1 MTILFGPRIH
11 RKYDGYHMKRREWDF
26 IFHAFGLK
34 YQEVCDIFDI
44 YLDLDVDGT
53 GGVDVNEFMDYFGV
67 DDSRQFAA
75 RLFTMVDLDGS
86 GEVDFLEFTIVLWLF
101 CTLTA
106 ETMGDFLF
114 DLYDADGS
122 GEIELDELSSMMADM
137 MGKAEGGRSKAETRR
152 IAAHVNAEV
161 EKMLELVQEESG
173 HVLRGNRLDRDS
185 FIELIDIH
193 FDLLSPVY
201 EFQRALRE
209 KACGLRFWRSKITHR
224 NKDEKV
230 QDPRIPWHIEG
241 TYAPA
246 KAVGVRRGM
255 RVSERI
261 PKIRPWLE
269 TLKRLEENEDLT
281 KRRYL
286 KGEITNSGK
295 AIRQASV
302 VTVECKLGR
311 LPGVEL
317 DENNLM
323 VLRLVKPSKKRG
335 QDNSD
340 PLPEEMA
347 WLAGVR
353 RGMKI
358 IKIGRG
364 ESPEERIA
372 RQKKEEQARDKQA
385 AEDSVAF
392 RTKEQLDEKKQK
404 EEEKTAEKT
413 EKKAIVGRSVTDGK
427 SVDDAIEFYRDRGE
441 LDLAYTFRVSCC
453 LFVRSFV
460 CLFVCL
466 FVSKS
471 FFPLYQ
477 H

>member
-1 MTILFGPRIH
+1 M
-11 RKYDGYHMKRREWDF
+11 
-26 IFHAFGLK
+26 
-34 YQEVCDIFDI
+34 
-44 YLDLDVDGT
+44 
-53 GGVDVNEFMDYFGV
+53 
-67 DDSRQFAA
+67 
-75 RLFTMVDLDGS
+75 
-86 GEVDFLEFTIVLWLF
+86 
-101 CTLTA
+101 
-106 ETMGDFLF
+106 
-114 DLYDADGS
+114 
-122 GEIELDELSSMMADM
+122 
-137 MGKAEGGRSKAETRR
+137 
-152 IAAHVNAEV
+152 
-161 EKMLELVQEESG
+161 
-173 HVLRGNRLDRDS
+173 
-185 FIELIDIH
+185 
-193 FDLLSPVY
+193 
-201 EFQRALRE
+201 
-209 KACGLRFWRSKITHR
+209 
-224 NKDEKV
+224 
-230 QDPRIPWHIEG
+230 
-241 TYAPA
+241 
-246 KAVGVRRGM
+246 
-255 RVSERI
+255 
-261 PKIRPWLE
+261 
-269 TLKRLEENEDLT
+269 
-281 KRRYL
+281 
-286 KGEITNSGK
+286 
-295 AIRQASV
+295 